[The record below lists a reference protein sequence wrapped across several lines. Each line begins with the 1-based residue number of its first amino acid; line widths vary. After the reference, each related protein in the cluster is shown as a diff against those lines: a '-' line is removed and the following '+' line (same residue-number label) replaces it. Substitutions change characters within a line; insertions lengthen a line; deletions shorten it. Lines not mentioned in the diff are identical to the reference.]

1 MWRRRW
7 TLSSRRATG
16 SSSPPRAPV
25 TRRRPSGPRAGR
37 AVLIE
42 IPACDS
48 AAGGERLAALAC
60 ERGALLRGVHAS
72 RFLAPN
78 ALLGAALDAGR
89 IGSVERVLY
98 RRTVVPRNR
107 TWTDDALRHHAQH
120 PIDLLLDW
128 LGDARPLT
136 CVTWWRD
143 GARVAVEAE
152 LAFGSSTLARIAV
165 RYGADAAESSM
176 RVEGTRGTLETDGFT
191 WLSQDGA
198 PPTEVWDADTTYA
211 ASIERCDALFVE
223 AIGGRPVGRAGTR
236 PSDWLASRT
245 RSRRSNG
252 VAMAERG
259 PVEPLI
265 RLRGA
270 ASLAGRSETDW
281 RERQLAELSA
291 CLASRRGDAR
301 AAHAARWS
309 AWRERADRD
318 RRWLARERRQL
329 RGAFGLDP
337 VRTWRTVARDR
348 RLRRDRRVTGTSVI
362 LERWRIRGRDGLVA
376 AALRLAPPESDA
388 SRHPHPRSPGP
399 GRRQAAIAMDQPTA
413 GRRHRGAG
421 PWPGRSLDRRPGLP
435 PRRGQ
440 GPAARAPSSRVRD
453 RADT

>member
-1 MWRRRW
+1 MRVGIVGYGSVAALHADLLAMDAGTRLTVWGPDAAKASAFAAGRPACDVAP
-7 TLSSRRATG
+7 TLDALIEASDGVVIA
-16 SSSPPRAPV
+16 SPS
-25 TRRRPSGPRAGR
+25 PSHQAQAEAVLRAGR

-223 AIGGRPVGRAGTR
+223 AIGGRPVG
-236 PSDWLASRT
+236 PSWD
-245 RSRRSNG
+245 
-252 VAMAERG
+252 
-259 PVEPLI
+259 
-265 RLRGA
+265 
-270 ASLAGRSETDW
+270 ET
-281 RERQLAELSA
+281 
-291 CLASRRGDAR
+291 
-301 AAHAARWS
+301 
-309 AWRERADRD
+309 
-318 RRWLARERRQL
+318 
-329 RGAFGLDP
+329 
-337 VRTWRTVARDR
+337 
-348 RLRRDRRVTGTSVI
+348 
-362 LERWRIRGRDGLVA
+362 
-376 AALRLAPPESDA
+376 LRLARVADA
-388 SRHPHPRSPGP
+388 LEAVE
-399 GRRQAAIAMDQPTA
+399 RR
-413 GRRHRGAG
+413 
-421 PWPGRSLDRRPGLP
+421 
-435 PRRGQ
+435 
-440 GPAARAPSSRVRD
+440 RD
-453 RADT
+453 G